1 MCPQVPRSPWNILI
15 KAGLQTVITEKPLQ
29 FRPVLRSDSAWPVMT
44 GRIARGLQCWAT
56 PRDGAT
62 SPWVFVLRRVGRR
75 AKTVGRRLRRRSE
88 IGECIERRVASSPS
102 PQHLVN

>member
-1 MCPQVPRSPWNILI
+1 MCPQVPRFPWNILI

-29 FRPVLRSDSAWPVMT
+29 FEPVLRSDSAGPVMT

-62 SPWVFVLRRVGRR
+62 SP
-75 AKTVGRRLRRRSE
+75 
-88 IGECIERRVASSPS
+88 
-102 PQHLVN
+102 